1 MWQPYKV
8 WCRDSG
14 RLVWTTQQVSDFSFD
29 VATQQLAEFL
39 SYLATSGKVG
49 SSGTL
54 GNYRSAVN
62 TAFMTVFNCQSLAE
76 SARVARAFRGFKS
89 TNPSQPR
96 WADDE
101 TWDPGLLIQYWAD
114 KPDNHLLST
123 AQLARKSWCLFA
135 VACWPRCSDGARVVR
150 STILFN
156 QRSDVKFQFIGTKEL
171 NSIPVLTDKIGISAG
186 SVPKLCPARALKA
199 YLDRSKDF
207 DHHDRVWCVTK
218 SYGGVY
224 HEVDHKGDTLR
235 RWLKD
240 LMLEVGI
247 DPRFTGGSIR
257 QAASSKAIDDGW
269 EPAAVL
275 QVGRWKSYAM
285 WNRFYNRSVLKHQP
299 GPTALN
305 IR

>member
-1 MWQPYKV
+1 MWST
-8 WCRDSG
+8 R
-14 RLVWTTQQVSDFSFD
+14 QVSSFD
-29 VATQQLAEFL
+29 MLVATQQLGEFL
-39 SYLATSGKVG
+39 AYLASSGKVG
-49 SSGTL
+49 SAGTL
-54 GNYRSAVN
+54 CNYRAAVN

-76 SARVARAFRGFKS
+76 SARVARAVKGFKS

-101 TWDPGLLIQYWAD
+101 TWDPGRLIHYWAD

-123 AQLARKSWCLFA
+123 PQLARKSWCLFA

-156 QRSDVKFQFIGTKEL
+156 QKSDLKFQYIGTKEL
-171 NSIPVLTDKIGISAG
+171 NSLPVLSDKIGISAG
-186 SVPKLCPARALKA
+186 SVSKLCPARALKA

-207 DHHDRVWCVTK
+207 DHHDRVWCITK
-218 SYGGVY
+218 LQGGVY
-224 HEVDHKGDTLR
+224 HEVDHGGNTLR
-235 RWLKD
+235 RWIKD
-240 LMLEVGI
+240 LMTEVGI
-247 DPRFTGGSIR
+247 DPQFTGGSIR

-285 WNRFYNRSVLKHQP
+285 WNRFYNRSVLKSTTV
-299 GPTALN
+299 PTALN

>member
-1 MWQPYKV
+1 MWSTK
-8 WCRDSG
+8 
-14 RLVWTTQQVSDFSFD
+14 QVSSFD
-29 VATQQLAEFL
+29 METATQQLGEFL
-39 SYLATSGKVG
+39 AYLASSGKVG
-49 SSGTL
+49 SAGTL
-54 GNYRSAVN
+54 CNYRAAVN

-76 SARVARAFRGFKS
+76 SARVARAVRGFKS

-101 TWDPGLLIQYWAD
+101 TWDPGRLIHYWAD

-123 AQLARKSWCLFA
+123 PQLARKSWCLFA

-156 QRSDVKFQFIGTKEL
+156 QKSDLKFQYIGTKEL
-171 NSIPVLTDKIGISAG
+171 NSLPVLSDKIGISAG
-186 SVPKLCPARALKA
+186 SVSKLCPARALKA

-207 DHHDRVWCVTK
+207 DHHDRVWCITK
-218 SYGGVY
+218 AHGGVY
-224 HEVDHKGDTLR
+224 HEVDHGGNTLR
-235 RWLKD
+235 RWIRD
-240 LMLEVGI
+240 LMTEVGI
-247 DPRFTGGSIR
+247 ADHFTGGSIR

-285 WNRFYNRSVLKHQP
+285 WNRFYNRSVLKSTTV
-299 GPTALN
+299 PTALN

>member
-1 MWQPYKV
+1 MWSTK
-8 WCRDSG
+8 
-14 RLVWTTQQVSDFSFD
+14 QVSSFD
-29 VATQQLAEFL
+29 LETATQQLGEFL
-39 SYLATSGKVG
+39 AYLASSGKVG
-49 SSGTL
+49 SAGTL
-54 GNYRSAVN
+54 CNYRAAVN

-76 SARVARAFRGFKS
+76 SARVARAVRGFRS

-101 TWDPGLLIQYWAD
+101 TWDPGRLIHYWAD

-123 AQLARKSWCLFA
+123 PQLARKSWCLFA

-156 QRSDVKFQFIGTKEL
+156 QKSDLKFQYIGTKEL
-171 NSIPVLTDKIGISAG
+171 NSLPVLSDKIGISAG
-186 SVPKLCPARALKA
+186 SVSKLCPARALKA

-207 DHHDRVWCVTK
+207 DHHDRVWCITK
-218 SYGGVY
+218 HQGGVY
-224 HEVDHKGDTLR
+224 HEVDHGGNTLR
-235 RWLKD
+235 RWIKD
-240 LMLEVGI
+240 LMTEVGI
-247 DPRFTGGSIR
+247 ADHFTGGSIR

-285 WNRFYNRSVLKHQP
+285 WNRFYNRSVLKSTTV
-299 GPTALN
+299 PTALN